1 MARILIIDDDAP
13 VATALQA
20 ALRTE
25 GNHVE
30 IATDADRGLRQAERE
45 DFDVVITDLHWVI
58 PGSKRREAK
67 GLEIIDQLHRGKP
80 ALPIILMTAY
90 PATDTTIRATGCG
103 AYDYIA
109 KPGTPKEMNE
119 LVKTVHKA
127 ASLALAA
134 RQSAATAGPAQ
145 SFPPSETM
153 GLHRDI
159 RGKSRGI
166 QTVLKQIGRVAAKPV
181 TVLICG
187 ETGTGKELVA
197 RALHEHSGR
206 ANQPFI
212 IVNCVAI
219 PESLLES
226 ELFGHEAG
234 SFTGATTRRVG
245 RFEQANGGTIFL
257 DEIGDMVPN
266 TQAKLLRVLQDRVIQ
281 RLGAKES
288 FTVDVRVIAA
298 THRDLESA
306 VEKKQFRADLY
317 YRLNDAVIRLPPLRD
332 RKEDIPELVD
342 YFRKQHAEELGATGS
357 EIDSSAIA
365 HLQHHSWPGNVREL
379 GSVIRKALLQAGGRR
394 IDAAVIRKMLDETTS
409 FFRAAP
415 GKSLAGYVSEMLN
428 SAERDERTD
437 VAEVVLAWAE
447 REIITQAFRLVEGD
461 QTKAAQLLGISRPTL
476 RDKLMR
482 YEIRLEPEAEP
493 QASLA

>member
-1 MARILIIDDDAP
+1 L
-13 VATALQA
+13 
-20 ALRTE
+20 
-25 GNHVE
+25 GNLPEQVSLPPSGE
-30 IATDADRGLRQAERE
+30 TIGLRRE
-45 DFDVVITDLHWVI
+45 
-58 PGSKRREAK
+58 
-67 GLEIIDQLHRGKP
+67 
-80 ALPIILMTAY
+80 
-90 PATDTTIRATGCG
+90 
-103 AYDYIA
+103 
-109 KPGTPKEMNE
+109 
-119 LVKTVHKA
+119 
-127 ASLALAA
+127 
-134 RQSAATAGPAQ
+134 
-145 SFPPSETM
+145 
-153 GLHRDI
+153 I

-197 RALHEHSGR
+197 RALHEYSGR
-206 ANQPFI
+206 ASQPFI

-234 SFTGATTRRVG
+234 SFTGATTRRIG

-266 TQAKLLRVLQDRVIQ
+266 TQAKLLRVLQDKTIQ
-281 RLGAKES
+281 RLGAKDS

-317 YRLNDAVIRLPPLRD
+317 YRLNDAVIRLPPLRE

-342 YFRKQHAEELGATGS
+342 FFRRQHAEELGATGS
-357 EIDSSAIA
+357 EIDQSALA
-365 HLQHHSWPGNVREL
+365 YLQHHSWPGNVREL
-379 GSVIRKALLQAGGRR
+379 SSVVRKALLQASGRR

-409 FFRAAP
+409 FFRPPP
-415 GKSLAGYVSEMLN
+415 GQSLTAYVSEMLDN
-428 SAERDERTD
+428 AQGEERSN
-437 VAEVVLAWAE
+437 VAEAVIAWAE
-447 REIITQAFRLVEGD
+447 REIYAQAFRLVEGD

-476 RDKLMR
+476 KEKLVR
-482 YEIRLEPEAEP
+482 YGIRFEPEPEREP
-493 QASLA
+493 EPSLV